1 MKLQTF
7 NHHYRLSLKISEK
20 IILIAAII
28 VTTAIIG
35 VIYWW
40 FSTSVYIEPISP
52 LSTDFEPTP
61 ALAPTEKP
69 RKRFT
74 NTSTASYYCEG
85 FEGNRTASGSIY
97 HCEDLTFAHKSMK
110 FGTKVKFLY
119 DPDGDGQG
127 NVVTAVCN
135 DRGPFI
141 AGRDF
146 DFSKTV
152 FQRLAPKSKGV
163 IRVRWEVVE

>member
-1 MKLQTF
+1 MRYRHSK
-7 NHHYRLSLKISEK
+7 HYIYFGIRKSTLIVAL
-20 IILIAAII
+20 ILAL
-28 VTTAIIG
+28 IIG
-35 VIYWW
+35 SLFI
-40 FSTSVYIEPISP
+40 FRGLAGQRTILSP
-52 LSTDFEPTP
+52 VGEGITPTGIP
-61 ALAPTEKP
+61 AEKA
-69 RKRFT
+69 RKPFP
-74 NTSTASYYCEG
+74 NTGVASYYCEG
-85 FEGNRTASGSIY
+85 FEGNTTASGDIFS
-97 HCEDLTFAHKSMK
+97 CDALTFAHKTME